1 MHNLIILLLHGRTNS
16 DIIKLDPEKR
26 LRLIYGDKQ
35 SSYDELLTR
44 DNPVSIHQGNIQIL
58 ATEMFNIKN
67 EMPPEIISDI
77 FTKRADTC
85 YSPQNTN
92 YFRIPSV
99 NTVHNRTGSISFL
112 GRKI

>member
-1 MHNLIILLLHGRTNS
+1 MHNLIILLLHSRTNS
-16 DIIKLDPEKR
+16 DIIRLDPEKR

-35 SSYDELLTR
+35 SSYDDLLR
-44 DNPVSIHQGNIQIL
+44 KDNSVFIHQGNIQIL

-67 EMPPEIISDI
+67 EMSPEIISDI

-85 YSPQNTN
+85 YSPQKRN
-92 YFRIPSV
+92 YFRMPSV
-99 NTVHNRTGSISFL
+99 NTVHNGTGSISFI